1 MAFDNLFDGL
11 QAAAVNVITA
21 TMGYTATW
29 QPADGSPVQTAR
41 VLFKNPTESQ
51 KLADQEYNP
60 YRFTMEYQKGVF
72 SGLKQSVDANNVEEV
87 SIGAVSY
94 YVRKV
99 DTKYDGKTM
108 MATLEL
114 KQ

>member
-11 QAAAVNVITA
+11 QTVTFNVVTA

-29 QPADGSPVQTAR
+29 QPADGSPLQTAK
-41 VLFKNPTESQ
+41 VLFKNPTEGQ
-51 KLADQEYNP
+51 KLADQEYDP
-60 YRFTMEYQKGVF
+60 YRYTMEYQTGVF
-72 SGLKQSVDANNVEEV
+72 TGLKPSVDANNVEEV
-87 SIGAVSY
+87 TIGGAGY

-99 DTKYDGKTM
+99 DGKYDGKTM
-108 MATLEL
+108 IATLEV